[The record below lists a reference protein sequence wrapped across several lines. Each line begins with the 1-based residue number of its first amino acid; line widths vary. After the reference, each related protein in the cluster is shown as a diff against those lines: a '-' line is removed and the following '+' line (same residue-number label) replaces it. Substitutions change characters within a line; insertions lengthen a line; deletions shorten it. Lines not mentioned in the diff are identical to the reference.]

1 MSKIKI
7 KRDLTKLIII
17 FVELYIFP
25 SILLKQMSIFRNTSG
40 AIKLNRNT

>member
-7 KRDLTKLIII
+7 KRDLTKLI
-17 FVELYIFP
+17 
-25 SILLKQMSIFRNTSG
+25 ILLKQMSIFRNTSG